1 MTIEE
6 IKKYMKENKITYED
20 LAERADLSIS
30 TIKKI
35 FSGSAKYP
43 RIDTMQ
49 AIEKALGLN
58 QEPREKLK
66 QIPVAMYDGLDGL
79 TDEQVQDVLKYIEFI
94 KSKDKEEK

>member
-20 LAERADLSIS
+20 LAERANLSIS

-58 QEPREKLK
+58 QEPR
-66 QIPVAMYDGLDGL
+66 DGF
-79 TDEQVQDVLKYIEFI
+79 VLKDVYFRLGKEAQEMGLPPEDVDKII
-94 KSKDKEEK
+94 KIFKELKK

>member
-20 LAERADLSIS
+20 LAERANLSIS

-94 KSKDKEEK
+94 KSKDKEGK

>member
-20 LAERADLSIS
+20 LAERANLSIS

-58 QEPREKLK
+58 QEPK
-66 QIPVAMYDGLDGL
+66 DGF
-79 TDEQVQDVLKYIEFI
+79 VLKDVYFRLGKEAQEMGLPPEDVDKII
-94 KSKDKEEK
+94 KIFKELKK